1 MNVSATSN
9 FVQGG
14 ERGRGTWACVR
25 SSNVVWDWMG
35 QDAHLLL
42 PTELIE
48 GVKRLLLCR
57 LWRHDAERRLLA
69 HSGAP
74 MKLLDQAELR
84 RRQMP
89 LTRWEAPLSSAPALD
104 VCLTACPRV
113 SVRLQESTVG
123 SLGWALVQCCSTDC

>member
-1 MNVSATSN
+1 MR
-9 FVQGG
+9 GG
-14 ERGRGTWACVR
+14 ERGRGIWAVAR
-25 SSNVVWDWMG
+25 SSNAVWEWMR

-57 LWRHDAERRLLA
+57 LWRHDAERRLLP
-69 HSGAP
+69 HPGAP
-74 MKLLDQAELR
+74 INLLDRAGLQG
-84 RRQMP
+84 RQMP
-89 LTRWEAPLSSAPALD
+89 LTRWEAPLSSAPALG

-123 SLGWALVQCCSTDC
+123 VMGWALVQCCGTHC